1 MWDRSLLSLEN
12 LSGPEDEGQGGVEAN
27 LKSMTYKEFMEE
39 AQRKKKC
46 KGRAAKG
53 DGPHP
58 LYGPPDFSLVL
69 PQARTKN
76 GAAQTIKDVTDHPWA
91 GAEVVMTLTA
101 RDEGGNEGR
110 SAIGI

>member
-1 MWDRSLLSLEN
+1 
-12 LSGPEDEGQGGVEAN
+12 
-27 LKSMTYKEFMEE
+27 MEE

-76 GAAQTIKDVTDHPWA
+76 GAAQTIKDVTEHPL
-91 GAEVVMTLTA
+91 G
-101 RDEGGNEGR
+101 RRRGGHDAHGTR
-110 SAIGI
+110 

>member
-1 MWDRSLLSLEN
+1 
-12 LSGPEDEGQGGVEAN
+12 
-27 LKSMTYKEFMEE
+27 MTYKEFMEE

-53 DGPHP
+53 DSPHP

-76 GAAQTIKDVTDHPWA
+76 GAAQTIKDVTEYPL
-91 GAEVVMTLTA
+91 G
-101 RDEGGNEGR
+101 RRRGGHDAHGTR
-110 SAIGI
+110 